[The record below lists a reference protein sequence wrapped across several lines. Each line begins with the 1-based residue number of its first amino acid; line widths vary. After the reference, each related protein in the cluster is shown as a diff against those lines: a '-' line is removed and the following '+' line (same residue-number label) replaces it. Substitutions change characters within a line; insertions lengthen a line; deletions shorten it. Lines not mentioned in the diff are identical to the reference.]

1 MEGRSR
7 GDSRAGHH
15 GGRYPL
21 RQTATSCSVKSGM
34 LAHADAK
41 PVSGRS
47 CDPLQPGPVGVGA
60 SHHFLTIA
68 YEQEARRARLIGKAG
83 KNP

>member
-34 LAHADAK
+34 LAHADAQ

-47 CDPLQPGPVGVGA
+47 GEPLQPGPVGVGA